1 MNTLLRG
8 ELSNMEFKYKA
19 FYEGQIIEGL
29 IEGESKWDAVNKLKN
44 QGMTVLK
51 LDEISAQETVAD
63 YKFLEKFTRQLYQLL
78 KSGLTADRAILF
90 IYKSEKKYNKQ
101 LENILNSIR
110 EGSSLSNALKN
121 TGVFP
126 KSYVEMIKSG
136 EESGSLEEILELL
149 LNAIIERNELR
160 KHILSAL
167 IYPSFLFIVSILS
180 FLLISLYVIPKFK
193 IVIQSTDIKLPLIT
207 RVAFFIS
214 DIFSYIVVA
223 LILMAI
229 SSILLLNFLKRRNAR
244 MVESLIL
251 KLPLIGSIVLQLELT
266 KFSQSMHFL
275 LKSNIPLNQALDI
288 SIGTVAFQI
297 IREKLDEVKKEVIKG
312 SSMSY
317 ALNKYRIFPSV
328 LIELVAVG
336 EQTGELHSSF
346 YRIYTQFSED
356 FKDKTKKFISLLEP
370 SVVVIMGI
378 VIGFLV
384 FSMMLAV
391 FSISSGI

>member
-101 LENILNSIR
+101 LENVLNSIR

-126 KSYVEMIKSG
+126 KSYIEMIKSG

-214 DIFSYIVVA
+214 DIFSYMVVA
-223 LILMAI
+223 LILMTI